1 MELKI
6 NFNPENKADLMIV
19 KALGV
24 SLEVS
29 SSSLLGKKEEP
40 TKSESVDAAEEAPVT
55 TAPEEPAEAPAEE
68 PQPEEAPV
76 EKPKRK
82 RRTKAEIEAEKND
95 APGLSEA
102 LNAKYADEV
111 PATPEE
117 AFQQPMTV
125 QPELPFDAQEGTK
138 LATMTVEEWKDLF
151 KKKRIE
157 LGLCDENGNAEGA
170 KNANARMDFVEFIY
184 GLSNPYGAPKPKD
197 LTDENRAKFY
207 YEKFQY
213 VQYDPAKGFYVGEPA
228 PKKAPF

>member
-55 TAPEEPAEAPAEE
+55 TAPEEPAEAPAGE

-82 RRTKAEIEAEKND
+82 RRTKAEIEAEQK
-95 APGLSEA
+95 AAEA
-102 LNAKYADEV
+102 EAQPAEEPKAK
-111 PATPEE
+111 PEE
-117 AFQQPMTV
+117 QPMTV
-125 QPELPFDAQEGTK
+125 QPELPFDAQEGPE

-184 GLSNPYGAPKPKD
+184 GLSTPYGAPKPKD

-213 VQYDPAKGFYVGEPA
+213 VQYDPAKGFYVGEPMPTQPA
-228 PKKAPF
+228 F